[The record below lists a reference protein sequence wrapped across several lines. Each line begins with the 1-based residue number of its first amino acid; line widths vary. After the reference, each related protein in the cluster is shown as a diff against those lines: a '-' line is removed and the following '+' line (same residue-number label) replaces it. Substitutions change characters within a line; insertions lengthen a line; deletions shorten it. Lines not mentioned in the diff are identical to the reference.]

1 LPLSRGT
8 RIPVLGQERCDS
20 PAGSCSGQERHDSP
34 AGNCSVKHWA
44 SVFLGVM
51 GLLVPSVFRV
61 AGYSFFAL
69 SGESGIL
76 AH

>member
-1 LPLSRGT
+1 LPLGRGT
-8 RIPVLGQERCDS
+8 GIPVLGQERCDS
-20 PAGSCSGQERHDSP
+20 PVVNCSGQERHDSL

-51 GLLVPSVFRV
+51 GILVLSVFRV